1 MTKGKKNGRIRRLA
15 MAAAVTALLCT
26 AFASFAQADDLRFAV
41 YPDKLYFG
49 ETGELHI
56 NPFNA
61 KYTVEKV
68 NAKEDGF
75 RVIKSSNPYMSYIR
89 SNGKRKVNATLKGT
103 VNSKKMSAKVKIVS
117 PEFTLD
123 GVKGKDIYNVKLNG
137 SSPLTLECNA
147 QKPVKWNAENK
158 SIVFLKRDEDWEK
171 GEETNSTLVYGLK
184 QGKTTITA
192 TYMGYKYSV
201 VIQVAPYIPDK
212 SDPQNYL
219 RYLERTNR
227 PLWRKKFMELLNT
240 GKIT

>member
-1 MTKGKKNGRIRRLA
+1 MTIGKKNGRIRRL
-15 MAAAVTALLCT
+15 VLTALVTSLLC
-26 AFASFAQADDLRFAV
+26 AACASFAQADNKGFKIL
-41 YPDKLYFG
+41 PDTLYYG
-49 ETGELHI
+49 ETGEIHI
-56 NPFNA
+56 KPVNA
-61 KYTVEKV
+61 KYSIEKAD
-68 NAKEDGF
+68 AKEAGF
-75 RVIKSSNPYMSYIR
+75 KVTKSSIPNVCYIR
-89 SNGKRKVNATLKGT
+89 SGGKRKVNATLKGT

-137 SSPLTLECNA
+137 SSTLTLECNA